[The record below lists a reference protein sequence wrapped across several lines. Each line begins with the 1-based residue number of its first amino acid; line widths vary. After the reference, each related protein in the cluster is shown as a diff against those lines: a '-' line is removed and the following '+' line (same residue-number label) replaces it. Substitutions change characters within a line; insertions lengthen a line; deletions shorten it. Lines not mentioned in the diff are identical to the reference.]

1 MSSTPGSSTDSRVAL
16 SGQRISAGVRL
27 PMQKLEIMLAGF
39 RATGSVR
46 HVSRGRRDKL
56 LEALADCSCRRQ
68 L

>member
-1 MSSTPGSSTDSRVAL
+1 
-16 SGQRISAGVRL
+16 
-27 PMQKLEIMLAGF
+27 MQKLEIMLAGF